1 MLIGGTILSGC
12 LLAVLSFC
20 TLARFSL
27 TVGFL
32 PTAEDNK
39 FSPMGSFCELPQ
51 SQWRHIPQNRWTLG
65 GTQLLTFIVDAA
77 TDFLEQFISYS
88 SALSIGHLQHNHTAP
103 KQAV

>member
-32 PTAEDNK
+32 PTAEDNTACNT
-39 FSPMGSFCELPQ
+39 GARL
-51 SQWRHIPQNRWTLG
+51 
-65 GTQLLTFIVDAA
+65 A
-77 TDFLEQFISYS
+77 S
-88 SALSIGHLQHNHTAP
+88 SAPWVVSVNSLSRSGDTSRKTDGLLVEHNSLHSSLMLLQTVWSNSSHTALLW
-103 KQAV
+103 V

>member
-32 PTAEDNK
+32 PTAEDNTAYATQ
-39 FSPMGSFCELPQ
+39 ELGWQVQP
-51 SQWRHIPQNRWTLG
+51 HG
-65 GTQLLTFIVDAA
+65 
-77 TDFLEQFISYS
+77 
-88 SALSIGHLQHNHTAP
+88 
-103 KQAV
+103 